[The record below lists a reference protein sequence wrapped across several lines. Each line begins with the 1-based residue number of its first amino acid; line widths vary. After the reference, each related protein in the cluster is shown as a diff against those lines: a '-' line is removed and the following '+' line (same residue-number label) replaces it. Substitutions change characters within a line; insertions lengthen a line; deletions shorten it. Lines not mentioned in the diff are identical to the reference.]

1 MTNSMDG
8 VASRDFV
15 LEVLSVLSIM
25 MTNVSRLCEEL
36 VLWSS
41 AFIQFVELDDTYCST
56 SSIMPQKKNPDTAEI
71 MRGKSNIAF
80 GELMAGIALMK
91 GLPMS
96 YNRDMQ
102 DLTPHLW
109 RSIDAAEA
117 ALPILAKMIQT
128 ASFNTEKMKEESERG
143 NSTATELADIMV
155 REFGIPFRTAHN
167 IVGRAVKLG
176 GLSLETIEEAG
187 TEMYD
192 RSLKQMGLT
201 RQHIDR
207 AMSSFEMVATKQS
220 EGAPNPV
227 MMITATETAGA
238 LLARDKKRAKT
249 LRSALSH
256 ADDIIKTDYMRLVT

>member
-41 AFIQFVELDDTYCST
+41 AFIQFVELNDAYCST

-71 MRGKSNIAF
+71 MRGKSGIAF

-109 RSIDAAEA
+109 RSFDASEA
-117 ALPILAKMIQT
+117 TLPILAGMIQT
-128 ASFNTEKMKEESERG
+128 ASFNTERMEEESDRG
-143 NSTATELADIMV
+143 NSTATELADLMV

-176 GLSLETIEEAG
+176 GLSLEIIEEAG
-187 TEMYD
+187 NEMYD
-192 RSLKQMGLT
+192 RSLIQMGLT
-201 RQHIDR
+201 KQHIDR
-207 AMSSFEMVATKQS
+207 ALSPFEMVATKQS
-220 EGAPNPV
+220 AGAPNPT
-227 MMITATETAGA
+227 MMIKATDDAGA
-238 LLARDKKRAKT
+238 LLAHDEKRAEA
-249 LRSALSH
+249 LFSALSR